1 MLFCDHLSPRQ
12 SQKSCIGM
20 ETIKNHFYVNS
31 TGLCCQDENILDRGK
46 GREYK
51 YQSHMNRDIRMF
63 VKYDTF
69 EERGIYETNDSA
81 LCVA

>member
-1 MLFCDHLSPRQ
+1 M
-12 SQKSCIGM
+12 
-20 ETIKNHFYVNS
+20 NS